1 LESVLEGTTARKG
14 LASTFDRRGEAERT
28 EVTWVG
34 VSGSW
39 RYALPGLREA
49 VHKEVAAV
57 LAAGKSVV
65 TGGALGTDYWAT
77 EVALGINPA
86 RLKVI
91 LPTSLV
97 TYAAHYRRRAAEGVI
112 SARKAEDLIRQ
123 LEAVAWAG
131 GLVEHPERPQVV
143 NVTTYSRRNQD
154 VVDAADELLAFQV
167 NASAGTQ
174 DTVDRARL
182 KGIPVAVFTF
192 ETASDPR
199 PSADA

>member
-1 LESVLEGTTARKG
+1 MKAWQGAEG
-14 LASTFDRRGEAERT
+14 T

-39 RYALPGLREA
+39 RYALPAMREA
-49 VHKEVAAV
+49 VHKEVAAA
-57 LAAGKSVV
+57 LAAGKSIV

-77 EVALGINPA
+77 EIALSTDPA
-86 RLKVI
+86 RLKVM
-91 LPTSLV
+91 LPTSLG
-97 TYAAHYRRRAAEGVI
+97 TYTAHYRRRAAEGVI
-112 SARKAEDLIRQ
+112 SARQAESLIRQ
-123 LEAVAWAG
+123 LEAVARAG

-143 NVTTYSRRNQD
+143 NVATYYLRNQD

-174 DTVDRARL
+174 DTVDKARM

-192 ETASDPR
+192 EAASNP
-199 PSADA
+199 PP

>member
-1 LESVLEGTTARKG
+1 
-14 LASTFDRRGEAERT
+14 
-28 EVTWVG
+28 VTWVG

-39 RYALPGLREA
+39 RYMLPGLREA
-49 VHKEVAAV
+49 VHQEVAAA
-57 LAAGKSVV
+57 LAAGKSIV

-77 EVALGINPA
+77 EVALGVDPA

-97 TYAAHYRRRAAEGVI
+97 IYAAHYRQRAAEGFI
-112 SARKAEDLIRQ
+112 SIQQAENLIMQ
-123 LEAVAWAG
+123 LEAVMQAG
-131 GLVEHPERPQVV
+131 SLVEHPERPQVV
-143 NVTTYSRRNQD
+143 NVATYSLRNQD

-174 DTVDRARL
+174 DTVDRART

-192 ETASDPR
+192 EAATGPI
-199 PSADA
+199 PSIDN

>member
-1 LESVLEGTTARKG
+1 M
-14 LASTFDRRGEAERT
+14 
-28 EVTWVG
+28 TWVG

-49 VHKEVAAV
+49 VHNEVAAA
-57 LAAGKSVV
+57 LAAGKSIV
-65 TGGALGTDYWAT
+65 TGGALGIDYWAT
-77 EVALGINPA
+77 EMALSIDPD

-91 LPTSLV
+91 LPTSLE

-112 SARKAEDLIRQ
+112 SARQAESLIGQ
-123 LEAVAWAG
+123 LEAVEQAG

-143 NVTTYSRRNQD
+143 NVTTYYLRNQD

-174 DTVDRARL
+174 DTVDKAQA
-182 KGIPVAVFTF
+182 KGIPVATFTF
-192 ETASDPR
+192 EAASDLSP
-199 PSADA
+199 

>member
-1 LESVLEGTTARKG
+1 MN
-14 LASTFDRRGEAERT
+14 
-28 EVTWVG
+28 WVG
-34 VSGSW
+34 ISGSW

-49 VHKEVAAV
+49 VRHEVAAA
-57 LAAGKSVV
+57 LAAGKSIV

-77 EVALGINPA
+77 EVALSIDPA

-91 LPTSLV
+91 LPTSLG
-97 TYAAHYRRRAAEGVI
+97 TYAVHYRRRAAEGVI
-112 SARKAEDLIRQ
+112 SVQQAESLIRQ
-123 LEAVAWAG
+123 LEAVEQAG

-143 NVTTYSRRNQD
+143 NITTYYLRNRD

-174 DTVDRARL
+174 DTVDKARM

-192 ETASDPR
+192 EAASDLSP
-199 PSADA
+199 